1 LKSGSYGFDG
11 NVVNVVQN
19 IEPLMTE
26 CLLPRPLNELSV
38 LIVRRST
45 GADPSDFT
53 DFKVSARKLKQWI
66 EFLQAHNKFYARVG
80 VNNTVLSSLPSEGD
94 GQSVYRS
101 LNVLNPP
108 TTGEDSSDEE
118 EPEVPTT
125 AGISGFVD
133 ATGEEEDEVYFTG
146 GGYEEGP
153 VHVEAPPEG
162 DNVLTTGIGDV
173 INGVQQMEEIQN
185 AFNYHGVMVDEDVEE
200 DTEQQ
205 QQDGA
210 FPYPEAG
217 TVPLPEHSTPGLF
230 AKSFPHLFPFGVGD
244 PTDGFRRT
252 SISLSEAAT
261 HFSRYG
267 IPNGRGGYDCP
278 FDRDPRFSHYFQ
290 DVDERLRSLKQ
301 ASFYLTSNPE
311 DALKSIEE
319 IRGLSPQEII
329 GLCNRIQRY
338 SANICGSNSF
348 FRLRRRELQALIEQ
362 KGHPTLWFTLSYAD
376 HHWKDLLQKLGTP
389 PDEAQTD
396 EAKHKWYCKQA
407 NEHPAINGCGFDL
420 SGKCVALFMCM
431 V

>member
-1 LKSGSYGFDG
+1 
-11 NVVNVVQN
+11 
-19 IEPLMTE
+19 MTE

-278 FDRDPRFSHYFQ
+278 FD
-290 DVDERLRSLKQ
+290 
-301 ASFYLTSNPE
+301 
-311 DALKSIEE
+311 I
-319 IRGLSPQEII
+319 
-329 GLCNRIQRY
+329 
-338 SANICGSNSF
+338 
-348 FRLRRRELQALIEQ
+348 
-362 KGHPTLWFTLSYAD
+362 
-376 HHWKDLLQKLGTP
+376 
-389 PDEAQTD
+389 
-396 EAKHKWYCKQA
+396 
-407 NEHPAINGCGFDL
+407 
-420 SGKCVALFMCM
+420 
-431 V
+431 